1 MGKIKTAEEV
11 KEALNAA
18 AEHLAKVPYA
28 SKNLLF
34 VADSIKKYLK
44 SHKSEEPTTL
54 GQEKKKTITLDRAFG
69 LALGRGEYKRGNG
82 KGKYTKDDEEKHIQ
96 MIKKAIINGF
106 KVSKNGDVVRDK
118 PMKTIAGL
126 AGPKGYDEKDFK
138 ILFDRYKSQAIER
151 IAAEI
156 HIDFSDL

>member
-1 MGKIKTAEEV
+1 MVEIKTSEEV

-54 GQEKKKTITLDRAFG
+54 DQEKKKPITLDRAFG
-69 LALGRGEYKRGNG
+69 LTLGKGKYKRGNG
-82 KGKYTKDDEEKHIQ
+82 KGKYTKDGEEKHIQ
-96 MIKKAIINGF
+96 MIKKAIIDGF
-106 KVSKNGDVVRDK
+106 KVTSSGEVVRNK
-118 PMKTIAGL
+118 PMKIIAEL
-126 AGPKGYDEKDFK
+126 NSYDEKKFK
-138 ILFDRYKSQAIER
+138 ILFDRYKSQAIEML
-151 IAAEI
+151 ASEI
-156 HIDFSDL
+156 KSSDIVE